1 MAKLTRFTSFEA
13 LKSDAEEAKATPAAR
28 DKAHAEFEEF
38 IKILQRELAAKNKS
52 KACNEHH

>member
-38 IKILQRELAAKNKS
+38 IKILQRELAAKKKVQS
-52 KACNEHH
+52 SDER